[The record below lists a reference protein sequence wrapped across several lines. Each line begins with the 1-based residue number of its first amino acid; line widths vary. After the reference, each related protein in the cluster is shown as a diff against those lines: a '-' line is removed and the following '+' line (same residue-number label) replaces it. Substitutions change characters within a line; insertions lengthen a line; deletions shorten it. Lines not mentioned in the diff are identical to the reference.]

1 MKFILVVLIV
11 AGFVCVIMSFL
22 LLFAKYLPFVWD
34 REEWKI
40 WKECWACDVVGY
52 EDRGCTEFGEKT
64 FRTEYYWLDNE
75 NYYAVVFTCNGEK
88 ESAIF
93 ENSGSHKCVF
103 SSYYEPYSN
112 KLTLKLEEWKRNYKQ
127 FINQN

>member
-52 EDRGCTEFGEKT
+52 EDRGCTEFGEKYFAQNIIGWT
-64 FRTEYYWLDNE
+64 TKTIMRLFLLSMVKKNP
-75 NYYAVVFTCNGEK
+75 
-88 ESAIF
+88 
-93 ENSGSHKCVF
+93 
-103 SSYYEPYSN
+103 PY
-112 KLTLKLEEWKRNYKQ
+112 LKIQVPTNACFQVITNPTPTNLH
-127 FINQN
+127 